1 MAKIVWT
8 NRAIADLDEIS
19 EYIALDNIE
28 AASRLA
34 ARVVAHVV
42 HLSKHPLIGSFV
54 PETADEG
61 LRQIV
66 EPPVRIFYEFDG
78 ITVYILHILRFER
91 LLRLSYLKDNE

>member
-28 AASRLA
+28 AAFRVA
-34 ARVVAHVV
+34 ERVVAHVV

-54 PETADEG
+54 PETADES

-66 EPPVRIFYEFDG
+66 EPPVRIFYEFDRE
-78 ITVYILHILRFER
+78 TVYILHILRFER
-91 LLRLSYLKDNE
+91 LLRLSHLKDDE